1 MVQVGVESENGWR
14 PARAGADL
22 CVWVTVPGSKVSL
35 QLQKGLPAKILAA
48 FAADYNAFVE
58 PLRDPDS
65 ASWTPTNS
73 VATSNHL
80 NATAMDLNWN
90 SHPFRV
96 RGTFT
101 AAQAKT
107 IRELLAFYED
117 TVFWAGDWTD
127 PIDEM
132 HWQMGYGSWN
142 NPKTASFAS
151 RKIRSDGFSTF
162 RRGVVE
168 AKPKDDVSQ
177 LPPAQPP
184 VGWTVADQA
193 EIRDKVRQIWGAL
206 FNPVP
211 SKSRYANPKDLWS
224 TKDLIRNDDGFIFD
238 LITEHDAA
246 LGDQTAINR
255 IRQAAAN
262 GDVIAQSALHNLSSL
277 SSVPSSIAVQS
288 PSVISSS
295 PLEPTFVTV
304 NDVTCW
310 NCGKQYPSELPQC
323 PFCNVLQQMPA
334 QEPTQTQEIAEIV
347 PEVLPQGRHMAPEAD
362 NNSTTFTG
370 LPAVNKSVVEQL
382 SLLQRFSNELPAE
395 VSSAIDKLIPV
406 LKGLL

>member
-14 PARAGADL
+14 PARVGADL

-101 AAQAKT
+101 AAQVKT

-211 SKSRYANPKDLWS
+211 SKSRYANPKDLWA

-238 LITEHDAA
+238 LITEHDAE
-246 LGDQTAINR
+246 LGDQAAIDR
-255 IRQAAAN
+255 IKQAAVN
-262 GDVIAQSALHNLSSL
+262 GDPLAKAALAKTQNRQGGFVE
-277 SSVPSSIAVQS
+277 VPEASEVKAFGFE
-288 PSVISSS
+288 
-295 PLEPTFVTV
+295 EPVNVVATV
-304 NDVTCW
+304 NDWSCW
-310 NCGKQYPSELPQC
+310 NCGKQYPSELPEC
-323 PFCNVLQQMPA
+323 PFCNVSQQAPA
-334 QEPTQTQEIAEIV
+334 QPPLTDAVEDPPTS
-347 PEVLPQGRHMAPEAD
+347 GRHMAPEPG
-362 NNSTTFTG
+362 SVTTSFEG
-370 LPAVNKSVVEQL
+370 LPSVNKSVVEQL
-382 SLLQRFSNELPAE
+382 SLLQRFGNELPPE

-406 LKGLL
+406 LKGLM

>member
-14 PARAGADL
+14 PARVGADL

-101 AAQAKT
+101 AAQVKT

-211 SKSRYANPKDLWS
+211 SKSRYANPKDLWA

-238 LITEHDAA
+238 LITEHDAE
-246 LGDQTAINR
+246 LGDQAAIDR
-255 IRQAAAN
+255 IKQAAVN
-262 GDVIAQSALHNLSSL
+262 GDPLAKAALAKTQNRQGGFVE
-277 SSVPSSIAVQS
+277 VPEASEVKAFGFE
-288 PSVISSS
+288 
-295 PLEPTFVTV
+295 EPVNVVATV
-304 NDVTCW
+304 NDWSCW
-310 NCGKQYPSELPQC
+310 NCGKQYPSELPEC
-323 PFCNVLQQMPA
+323 PFCNVSQQAPA
-334 QEPTQTQEIAEIV
+334 QPPLTDAVEDPPTS
-347 PEVLPQGRHMAPEAD
+347 GRHMAPEPGSAIT
-362 NNSTTFTG
+362 SFEG
-370 LPAVNKSVVEQL
+370 LPSVNKSVVEQL
-382 SLLQRFSNELPAE
+382 SLLQRFGNELPPE

-406 LKGLL
+406 LKGLM